1 MTHEGLKSIEYHMV
15 TRKAIEFPYVQSRG
29 IHFRIFKIILNDSHV
44 IGMHDVHWLGINR
57 NQHQAVSK
65 SRIHHGK
72 FILNHFHLAF

>member
-15 TRKAIEFPYVQSRG
+15 TRKAVEFPYVQSRG